1 MMTADHDRPGTGR
14 LCLRLALATTGLWTI
29 LLLPAWL
36 LAEWNGILGL
46 TISAGLC
53 VIPGW
58 VVFFAGPRYVAPD
71 SQALFLALGGTGLRM
86 VFVLV
91 GMLGVRAV
99 LPQLG
104 FREFTLWLLVFYL
117 ATLVIETWMVLRQSA
132 GAGLVQVKEQS
143 RQGE

>member
-1 MMTADHDRPGTGR
+1 MVKAGNDRPGAGR
-14 LCLRLALATTGLWTI
+14 LCLRLAVATAGLWVI

-36 LAEWNGILGL
+36 LAGWNGIQGM

-53 VIPGW
+53 VVPGW
-58 VVFFAGPRYVAPD
+58 VVFFAGPRYVAPG
-71 SQALFLALGGTGLRM
+71 SLSVFLALGGTGLRM

-91 GMLGVRAV
+91 GMLGVRAA
-99 LPQLG
+99 LPELG

-117 ATLVIETWMVLRQSA
+117 ATLVIETWMALGQSA
-132 GAGLVQVKEQS
+132 GTDPVQVKEQS